1 MTDLIGASQ
10 AETMLRRVSPEGRA
24 LAARE
29 RRRRQRHSSR
39 LVGRVMLL
47 AIVAVA
53 VLGLADA
60 MLGTVPDWLLA
71 VTATVF
77 LAASAFTSYRA
88 RRQPASA
95 AQLRTSP
102 LTALPHAVAS
112 WLENRQQALPAP
124 AAALTDGI
132 ATRLRELAPQFAQL
146 DPREPAADAVRCL
159 LAVELPDLIDRYQ
172 SVPPRLRSQG
182 ADSHLVN
189 GLGIVDAE
197 VARMT
202 AELARGDVNA
212 LATRDRFLELKYQ
225 GDDIPRA

>member
-132 ATRLRELAPQFAQL
+132 ATRLRELAPQFARL